1 MIAMGDISNWS
12 KGAVGFRYPEPKN
25 RNRPANGPTI
35 DLPVS
40 YTKVDTKVAALVMV
54 ASNAK
59 ETSKKEITGDETL
72 KTVEFSNLSARV
84 LSSLVK
90 RNF

>member
-1 MIAMGDISNWS
+1 MIAFGDISNWS

-25 RNRPANGPTI
+25 RNRPTEAVTF
-35 DLPVS
+35 DLQRTSKPVDA
-40 YTKVDTKVAALVMV
+40 KVYPQVMV

-59 ETSKKEITGDETL
+59 ETAKKEITGDDTL